1 MVAGQGLCEAGCCWY
16 VVDGLTE
23 DMVLN
28 ILPASKE
35 LIQGV
40 GYILCCA
47 ALWAYAN
54 ESDLI
59 PAKLKARIEK
69 FGANLLDVRRVH
81 VVADE
86 EEFIEFDEEL
96 HRAQGESDDRRLL
109 NKLLV
114 GQESMKRKL
123 VDMGATNRE
132 EFKRLKRCHKENKQ
146 RIDRVVL
153 YNTRSRAT
161 DSVNGPANM
170 FDCSSLHEYWV
181 EHEFGIGGN
190 KAVKIFTKA
199 ETRQNKHKICL
210 RKKLVDAVKY
220 LLPHTPATVACERLE
235 DVYRFD
241 DRKAG
246 CLRDIGKELKMT
258 PRLPRY
264 FARYPLN

>member
-1 MVAGQGLCEAGCCWY
+1 
-16 VVDGLTE
+16 
-23 DMVLN
+23 
-28 ILPASKE
+28 
-35 LIQGV
+35 
-40 GYILCCA
+40 
-47 ALWAYAN
+47 
-54 ESDLI
+54 
-59 PAKLKARIEK
+59 
-69 FGANLLDVRRVH
+69 
-81 VVADE
+81 
-86 EEFIEFDEEL
+86 
-96 HRAQGESDDRRLL
+96 
-109 NKLLV
+109 
-114 GQESMKRKL
+114 MKRKL

-161 DSVNGPANM
+161 DSVNGPANL

-220 LLPHTPATVACERLE
+220 LLPHTPATKACMRLE

-241 DRKAG
+241 GRKSG
-246 CLRDIGKELKMT
+246 CLCDIGRGLKRS
-258 PRLPRY
+258 PPLSKY
-264 FARYPLN
+264 FEKYPQAQE